1 MRLQLNLLPTMALNS
16 FASLLA
22 LLSLITS
29 ISTQAQVAIISNT
42 LPSCAQACAILLQS
56 QTACVPPPL
65 GAAAV
70 SNQQTYNS
78 CFCNA
83 VKVAAPANAICPACS
98 PADMSTTQQWLGGVC
113 NAQNAAA
120 PNVPSTSTASSTT
133 LATSTTATSTTAAAK
148 ATGARTAGGVTQDT
162 SDGNKSWYC
171 KISG

>member
-1 MRLQLNLLPTMALNS
+1 MALNS
-16 FASLLA
+16 FASLLT

-29 ISTQAQVAIISNT
+29 ISAQAQVAIISDT
-42 LPSCAQACAILLQS
+42 LPSCAQNCAILQQS

-83 VKVAAPANAICPACS
+83 VKVAAPADAICPACS
-98 PADMSTTQQWLGGVC
+98 PADVSATQQWLGGVC

-120 PNVPSTSTASSTT
+120 PNGPTTTTTSSTT
-133 LATSTTATSTTAAAK
+133 SATSTTPAAK

-162 SDGNKSWYC
+162 SDGNKSWYYL
-171 KISG
+171 ISG